1 LLTQLLVVLVL
12 RARTL
17 PWRGARPARVV
28 VLAAVTVAAIGSL
41 LPVTPLAAGLRMA
54 PLPIAYWLWL
64 ITVTAGYGLAA
75 HLVKKRYLRH
85 NQAWL

>member
-1 LLTQLLVVLVL
+1 VTQLLVVLVL

-17 PWRGARPARVV
+17 PWRGVRPAGVV
-28 VLAAVTVAAIGSL
+28 ILAAIAAAAIGSL

-54 PLPIAYWLWL
+54 PLPAAYWLWL

-85 NQAWL
+85 NQSWL